1 MASMSVC
8 TVYPC
13 NLKFGDFKRE
23 DKTKRLSIHCFRL
36 DYSKRITNIKNN

>member
-23 DKTKRLSIHCFRL
+23 DKTKRFSLKCLRF
-36 DYSKRITNIKNN
+36 DFSKRLTNIKNN

>member
-23 DKTKRLSIHCFRL
+23 DKTKRLSLNCLRPDF
-36 DYSKRITNIKNN
+36 SKRITNIKNN